1 MLHKNL
7 PILLFCYNIIITF
20 CPIKCIQCYYIY
32 FVGKE
37 MHKKLRNIGNS
48 WGLIIPISILD
59 LLKVNPVI
67 DEVELI
73 VEKDKLTIQKYK
85 KTDKDD
91 LS

>member
-1 MLHKNL
+1 
-7 PILLFCYNIIITF
+7 
-20 CPIKCIQCYYIY
+20 
-32 FVGKE
+32 

-73 VEKDKLTIQKYK
+73 VEKDKLTIQKYQ